1 LENPAAPE
9 DLVALLRSGA
19 APREIRVF
27 AARGLL
33 PLDPDASLRA
43 LLGVVE
49 DPDPEIAATAR
60 LTLAASSPDRLA
72 SFLRSGEPQEREIGI
87 LARESDDPFVLEE
100 VVRSRI
106 TGDETLLLLARTA
119 SGRPQEALIANQARL
134 LSRPAL
140 VQALL
145 ENPALTDEGR
155 RLLSE
160 LTEEFFAKKARRL
173 HSNARRAEED
183 AIAEG
188 TEEDDLESSEDEEDL
203 EGQGDEA
210 ASEDSPEESSEETSE
225 EDSEAN
231 SLFIG
236 AIYRRIGLMT
246 ISEKIALAYTG
257 SKEERR
263 VLIGDSNKL
272 IGIAVLKSRSL
283 SINEVESFAGMRN
296 MDEEIYRRIAAT
308 REWMRKPAVILALV
322 KNPRVPR
329 DVSLPLLKRLAT
341 RELRGISRDRNL
353 APVLRTSARKLLILR
368 RR

>member
-1 LENPAAPE
+1 LEDTAAPE
-9 DLVALLRSGA
+9 DLVSLLRSGA
-19 APREIRVF
+19 APREIRLF
-27 AARGLL
+27 AARGHL

-43 LLGVVE
+43 LLAVVA
-49 DPDPEIAATAR
+49 DPDPETAATAGR
-60 LTLAASSPDRLA
+60 TLRASSPDRLA
-72 SFLRSGEPQEREIGI
+72 SFLRLGEPLEREIDL
-87 LARESDDPFVLEE
+87 LAHQSDDPFVLEE

-106 TGDETLLLLARTA
+106 TGDETLLFLARTA

-134 LSRPAL
+134 LARPAL
-140 VQALL
+140 VRALL

-160 LTEEFFAKKARRL
+160 LTEEFFEKKARRL
-173 HSNARRAEED
+173 QSDARESEGAAAATAAAEDE
-183 AIAEG
+183 AESA
-188 TEEDDLESSEDEEDL
+188 EEEDL
-203 EGQGDEA
+203 DLDGDEEA
-210 ASEDSPEESSEETSE
+210 AEDSPEETSE
-225 EDSEAN
+225 EESEEN

-236 AIYRRIGLMT
+236 ALYRRIGLMT
-246 ISEKIALAYTG
+246 ISEKIGLAYTG

-263 VLIGDSNKL
+263 VLIGDSNRL
-272 IGIAVLKSRSL
+272 VGIAVLKSRSL

-296 MDEEIYRRIAAT
+296 LDEEIYRRIAAS

-329 DVSLPLLKRLAT
+329 DLSLPLLKRLAM
-341 RELRGISRDRNL
+341 RELRAISRDRNL

>member
-9 DLVALLRSGA
+9 DLVSLLRSGS
-19 APREIRVF
+19 APREIRLF

-43 LLGVVE
+43 LLAVVA
-49 DPDPEIAATAR
+49 DPDPETAGTAR
-60 LTLAASSPDRLA
+60 LTLKASSPDRLA
-72 SFLRSGEPQEREIGI
+72 NFLRLGEPLEREIDV
-87 LARESDDPFVLEE
+87 LAHESDDSFVLEE

-106 TGDETLLLLARTA
+106 TGDETLLFLARTS

-134 LSRPAL
+134 LARPAL

-160 LTEEFFAKKARRL
+160 LTEEFFEKKARRL
-173 HSNARRAEED
+173 RSEARRAEEIPDTED
-183 AIAEG
+183 AA
-188 TEEDDLESSEDEEDL
+188 EEDEVESSEEEGEDIDEE
-203 EGQGDEA
+203 GDEA
-210 ASEDSPEESSEETSE
+210 ASEDSPEEASEGTFDE
-225 EDSEAN
+225 N

-263 VLIGDSNKL
+263 VLIGDSNRL

-283 SINEVESFAGMRN
+283 SINEVESFAAMRN
-296 MDEEIYRRIAAT
+296 LDEEIHRRIAGS

-329 DVSLPLLKRLAT
+329 DIALPLLKRLAT

-353 APVLRTSARKLLILR
+353 APVLRASARKLLILR

>member
-1 LENPAAPE
+1 LENTAAPE
-9 DLVALLRSGA
+9 DLVPLLRSGA
-19 APREIRVF
+19 APREIRLF

-43 LLGVVE
+43 LLAVVE
-49 DPDPEIAATAR
+49 DPDPEVTATAR
-60 LTLAASSPDRLA
+60 GTLKASSLDRLA
-72 SFLRSGEPQEREIGI
+72 SFLRSGEPQEREIDI

-100 VVRSRI
+100 VVRSRV

-134 LSRPAL
+134 LARPAL

-160 LTEEFFAKKARRL
+160 LTEEFFEKRARRL
-173 HSNARRAEED
+173 QSDARRAEETSV
-183 AIAEG
+183 AEG
-188 TEEDDLESSEDEEDL
+188 AEEDDDESSEDGEDL
-203 EGQGDEA
+203 DEEGDEA
-210 ASEDSPEESSEETSE
+210 ASEDSPEEGSEGTAEQ
-225 EDSEAN
+225 DSDEN

-246 ISEKIALAYTG
+246 ISEKIALAYKG

-263 VLIGDSNKL
+263 ILIGDSNKL
-272 IGIAVLKSRSL
+272 IGLAVLKSRSL
-283 SINEVESFAGMRN
+283 SINEVEAFAGMRN
-296 MDEEIYRRIAAT
+296 VDEEIYRRIAGS

-341 RELRGISRDRNL
+341 RDLRGISRDRNL
-353 APVLRTSARKLLILR
+353 APVLRQSARKLLVLR